1 MKFRNTFVSFLSII
15 ICAFFIQFTAF
26 AAEVETPS
34 AVFDN
39 ATGIATITGTHPLG
53 EGAQATVSV
62 TKDGETEVYYWF
74 GTAATAGGNF
84 EFKFKMNRQLD
95 LNGVYKVKLGG
106 AGLTAVSTQ
115 YSFYVPADET
125 DILTT
130 INSATVYTD
139 VQAIIETKGESF
151 GVDNA
156 DAIFD
161 TLINKSAVYESLMGR
176 DFTSTGEVKKA
187 FYMSCAAQQLNEALS
202 ENGASLLP
210 QYSNYLNLDINR
222 KSTFQRVRSDACK
235 ALVYSE
241 FIGNNLVLKEA
252 ESLADKFEK
261 SAALA
266 VINDVDSSN
275 RSSLI
280 TMIEEF
286 NGKGYSDIS
295 LTEYNA
301 ANFDDLETLNVASL
315 VIAAKDE
322 SYFTSFDA
330 VETALKKACEDTV
343 NARTGAGSDDEDSGD
358 DLGNDDGGS
367 GGGFGGG
374 GGGKVKENISVSKD
388 IVESIQIEK
397 DTETETVIEFS
408 DLDSSHWAYNSIKKL
423 VSKNIVSGTG
433 ENAFEPDRNIKREE
447 FVKIL
452 VGSFSVE
459 EASEEVKFDDVAS
472 DDWYYPYIKDAF
484 AKGIINGVGENS
496 FGVGRTITREDL
508 ATMVY
513 RVLDAS
519 EVKLEAVNQ
528 NAKFSDM
535 DFVSDYAKDAVNYLY
550 KVGII
555 NGISE
560 TEFAPKA
567 TATRAMAAKI
577 IATVM
582 ERGGI
587 N

>member
-1 MKFRNTFVSFLSII
+1 MKFRNILAAFLSVI
-15 ICAFFIQFTAF
+15 ICASFMKFTAI
-26 AAEVETPS
+26 AAEVETPT
-34 AVFDN
+34 AVFDDV
-39 ATGIATITGTHPLG
+39 TDITTITGTHPSG
-53 EGAQATVSV
+53 EGAQVTVSV
-62 TKDGETEVYYWF
+62 TKAGETEDYYWF
-74 GTAATAGGNF
+74 GKAAGTDGDF
-84 EFKFKMNRQLD
+84 EFTFKMNRQLD
-95 LNGVYKVKLGG
+95 SNGVYNVKLGG
-106 AGLTAVSTQ
+106 SGLTATSTQ
-115 YSFYVPADET
+115 YSFYVPIDEA
-125 DILTT
+125 DILTAVNT
-130 INSATVYTD
+130 AAAYTD
-139 VQAIIETKGESF
+139 VQTVIETKGESF
-151 GVDNA
+151 GVDDA
-156 DAIFD
+156 DAVFD
-161 TLINKSAVYESLMGR
+161 TLVNKTAVYESLMGR
-176 DFTSTGEVKKA
+176 SFTSTGEIKKA
-187 FYMSCAAQQLNEALS
+187 FYMACATQQLNEASS
-202 ENGASLLP
+202 ENGAAVLP
-210 QYSNYLNLDINR
+210 QYSKYLKLSTDR
-222 KSTFQRVRSDACK
+222 KSTFRSIRSDACK

-266 VINDVDSSN
+266 AINDVDSSN

-301 ANFDDLETLNVASL
+301 ANFDDLEKLNVASL
-315 VIAAKDE
+315 VIAAKEE
-322 SYFTSFDA
+322 SYFASFDA

-343 NARTGAGSDDEDSGD
+343 NARTGAGSDDKNSGD
-358 DLGNDDGGS
+358 DRGNGGGGGGS
-367 GGGFGGG
+367 GSGG

-452 VGSFSVE
+452 VGAFSVE
-459 EASEEVKFDDVAS
+459 EAAEEVKFDDVAS

-496 FGVGRTITREDL
+496 FGVGRTITRVDL

-528 NAKFSDM
+528 NVKFSDM
-535 DFVSDYAKDAVNYLY
+535 DSVSDYAKDAVNYLY

-555 NGISE
+555 NGVSE

-577 IATVM
+577 IASVM
-582 ERGGI
+582 ERGGL